1 MKPASASI
9 GLMLKLI
16 LAINHLQRESQGR
29 VRNGLFDEQYCEMLE
44 HIAHYAEKNI
54 SQLFG

>member
-54 SQLFG
+54 SHG

>member
-29 VRNGLFDEQYCEMLE
+29 VRNGLFEEQYELLKRIPHILIMLR
-44 HIAHYAEKNI
+44 I
-54 SQLFG
+54 